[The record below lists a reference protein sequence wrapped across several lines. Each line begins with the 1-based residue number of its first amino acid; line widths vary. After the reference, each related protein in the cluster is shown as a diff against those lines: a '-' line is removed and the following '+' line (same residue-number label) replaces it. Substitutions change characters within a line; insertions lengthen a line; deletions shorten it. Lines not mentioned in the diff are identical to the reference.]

1 MQTIKKIVSTMLAFA
16 MMVGIFAPYASFAV
30 DGTTSKASDAVTNT
44 VTLHKLV
51 MTKQELIDW
60 PETPN
65 YDGTQDINSLKN
77 LAELN
82 GKNIKEVA
90 GVYFALKFADDYAV
104 TNLRGKFVK
113 KGADN
118 LTPAEPLQATESVD
132 EAVGGL
138 TTATGIVFKT
148 SKLKGNFVIDEIS
161 SKSTYKGDQNES
173 LAGSRA
179 VPVKITLPLVNK
191 NGTVVDAH
199 VYPKNTQDKPQIDKN
214 FAQQAGTD
222 NPDFYD
228 NLTNEEKAAFGA
240 DYNKYAAE
248 KKEVSQNVGTKI
260 PYEVK
265 TRVNSG
271 TEYGKLVWK
280 DNMTNGLTY
289 NKDLTIT
296 STNGVTL
303 TKNTDYKLIEDDRG
317 FTLSLTAGGLA
328 KVKAVTKPGQT
339 GGQDVEF
346 TIKYS
351 ATLNGTAVVDNPE
364 KNNIYLDYG
373 HQPDKEIEET
383 PVKPQN
389 GELTVT
395 KNWADGTVPND
406 ENVFVT
412 YVLKK
417 GTDVKA
423 SVTLNKNMTT
433 GTIDLG
439 NGIKFEITGAFNGK
453 FTGLGTDAE
462 GWKISE
468 RVAGYT
474 PSYTTPATNGTV
486 TISNKKD
493 TDNPPPLNP
502 TEPKVVVGG
511 KKFVKANETEERLAG
526 AKFVVKKDNKYLA
539 SKSDNV
545 KTAEQT
551 ALENARTELNNAVN
565 AYNNRTDDTNK
576 STLETNVNN
585 AQTKYNE
592 AVHKASIKYQW
603 VTNKDDANVIV
614 YVSNGKGQFEVT
626 GLEYGD
632 YLLEEIEA
640 PKGYARI
647 DDISFKVAKAGAGSE
662 MNIKYEEND
671 ANNNAQKVVNRKVSI
686 PQTGGI
692 GTIIFTVV
700 GLALMLGAAYAIKKN
715 REEA

>member
-1 MQTIKKIVSTMLAFA
+1 MRTIKKILSSMLALA
-16 MMVGIFAPYASFAV
+16 MLVGVFAPYTAFAEDV
-30 DGTTSKASDAVTNT
+30 TSKEANAVTKT

-51 MTKQELIDW
+51 MSKQELIDW
-60 PETPN
+60 PETPS
-65 YDGTQDINSLKN
+65 YDGTQDINALKN
-77 LAELN
+77 LNELR
-82 GKNIKEVA
+82 GKTVKEVA
-90 GVYFALKFADDYAV
+90 GVYFALKFADDYADV
-104 TNLRGKFVK
+104 DKRGKYVK
-113 KGADN
+113 KSDDS
-118 LTPAEPLQATESVD
+118 LTPKMPLEATEKIE

-138 TTATGIVFKT
+138 TGNTGVVFKT
-148 SKLKGNFVIDEIS
+148 EKLKGSFLIDEVS
-161 SKSTYKGDQNES
+161 SKSTYKGENSES
-173 LAGSRA
+173 LAGSKA

-191 NGTVVDAH
+191 DGTVLNAH

-228 NLTNEEKAAFGA
+228 NLTNEEKAALGA
-240 DYNKYAAE
+240 NYNNYIAE
-248 KKEVSQNVGTKI
+248 KKEISQNIGTKI

-271 TEYGKLVWK
+271 SEYGKLVWK
-280 DNMTNGLTY
+280 DSMTNGLTY
-289 NKDLTIT
+289 NKDLNIT
-296 STNGVTL
+296 ATNGVTL
-303 TKNTDYKLIEDDRG
+303 TKNTDYKLTEDDRG
-317 FTLSLTAGGLA
+317 FTLSLTAAGLA

-339 GGQDVEF
+339 GGQDVDF
-346 TIKYS
+346 TIKYT
-351 ATLNGTAVVDNPE
+351 ATLNGTAVVDSPE
-364 KNNIYLDYG
+364 KNNIDLEYG
-373 HQPDKEIEET
+373 HQPDKEIEEV

-395 KNWADGTVPND
+395 KNWADGAVPND

-423 SVTLNKNMTT
+423 SVTLNKNMTS

-439 NGIKFEITGAFNGK
+439 NRIKFELTGAFNGK

-474 PSYTTPATNGTV
+474 PSYTTPATDGTV

-493 TDNPPPLNP
+493 TDNPPPLKP

-539 SKSDNV
+539 SKPDDA
-545 KTAEQT
+545 KTAEQN
-551 ALENARTELNNAVN
+551 ALEAARTKLNNAVN
-565 AYNNRTDDTNK
+565 AYNTRTDDNNK
-576 STLETNVNN
+576 STLETAVDN
-585 AQTKYNE
+585 AQTEYNK

-640 PKGYARI
+640 PKGYAKI
-647 DDISFKVAKAGAGSE
+647 DDISFKVAKEGAGSE

-671 ANNNAQKVVNRKVSI
+671 VNNNAQKVVNKKVII

-692 GTIIFTVV
+692 GTIIFTVA